1 MFLLFVGRVMKEIH
15 SKIEDIR
22 NILHKHGNKLN
33 NHEIQIKLSDSRLDI
48 LNEHREKHGNEIIII
63 QAKQDH
69 MLEATIELS
78 TTIKGLTQKITT
90 LFTIKNMVIGG
101 FLTLTA
107 IIGVI
112 IGVLKLISDY
122 YK

>member
-1 MFLLFVGRVMKEIH
+1 MKEIH